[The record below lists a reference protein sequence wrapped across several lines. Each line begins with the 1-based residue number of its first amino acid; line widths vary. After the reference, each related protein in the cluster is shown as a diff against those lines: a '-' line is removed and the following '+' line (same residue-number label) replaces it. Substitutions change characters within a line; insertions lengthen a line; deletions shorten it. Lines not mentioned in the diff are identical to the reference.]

1 MGRPLGIVA
10 GMKKIGVCR
19 HETLESTYFFF
30 FFHNVVGDLESCSE
44 M

>member
-10 GMKKIGVCR
+10 GMMKIGVCR
-19 HETLESTYFFF
+19 HGTLKSTYFF
-30 FFHNVVGDLESCSE
+30 FFHNVVGDLGGNCSE